1 MEIRKLTSAYQFSPR
16 LRPGVFGLL
25 FISALLLAPAAH
37 AFQYTSASP
46 GQVSSFLPPVLKN
59 VGFDQKLN
67 HQIPLDLPFTD
78 ENGNSVR
85 LGQYFGKKPVILS
98 LVYFGCPMLC
108 TTSEH
113 DLLQMLKA
121 LRFTVGDQFDVLT
134 VSFDP
139 ADKPAE
145 ALSKKRIYAGL
156 YDRKQGWDGWHFLT
170 GNQASIAALTKA
182 VGFRYNYIP
191 ETKQFAHAT
200 GIIVLTP
207 QGKVSRYFYGIQY
220 PAGDVRLALIEAD
233 SGKIGPPV
241 DSLIL
246 YCCEYNAV
254 TGKYGVIIS
263 RVIKIAAGFTVVS
276 LGALI
281 YAMSRG
287 GQRTA
292 AA

>member
-25 FISALLLAPAAH
+25 FVSALLLAPAAH

-85 LGQYFGKKPVILS
+85 LGRYFGKKPVILS

-156 YDRKQGWDGWHFLT
+156 YDRKQGWNGWHFLT
-170 GNQASIAALTKA
+170 GNQASIAALTQA

-233 SGKIGPPV
+233 SGKIGTPV

-246 YCCEYNAV
+246 YCCEYSAV

>member
-1 MEIRKLTSAYQFSPR
+1 MEIFGKLASHKTRWPSVFVACGWLLWSA
-16 LRPGVFGLL
+16 
-25 FISALLLAPAAH
+25 FISAPRVD
-37 AFQYTSASP
+37 AFQYGSSRP

-67 HQIPLDLPFTD
+67 QQIPLDLPFTD
-78 ENGNSVR
+78 ENGQAVR

-108 TTSEH
+108 TISEH

-139 ADKPAE
+139 SDKPME

-156 YDRKQGWDGWHFLT
+156 YGREKAWDGWHFLT
-170 GNQASIAALTKA
+170 GSQASIAALTKA

-233 SGKIGPPV
+233 SGKIGTPV

-246 YCCEYNAV
+246 YCCEYDAA

-287 GQRTA
+287 GQHPA
-292 AA
+292 SA